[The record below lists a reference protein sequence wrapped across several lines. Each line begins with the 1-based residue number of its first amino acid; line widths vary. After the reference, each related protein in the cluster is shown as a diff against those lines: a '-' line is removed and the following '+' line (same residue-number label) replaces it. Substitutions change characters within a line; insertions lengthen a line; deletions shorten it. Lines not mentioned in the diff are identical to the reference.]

1 MKTIEAATIVLRDL
15 LGESNPEFATAYVQ
29 LAYTD
34 QQELD
39 QLEVE
44 FNADSMRTI
53 LANVLAERTGTLPTV
68 VKASIITKP
77 QFCHFALMNHLA
89 WQSLV
94 KHAVSQC
101 DSEIPSVAV
110 AKTVLLYPDCPKF
123 PEACEYVL
131 ETGEDVPG
139 DFREEFTAFFNET
152 VKEQMLEVEQAG
164 GN

>member
-1 MKTIEAATIVLRDL
+1 MKTIEAATIVLKDL
-15 LGESNPEFATAYVQ
+15 LGESNPEFASAYVQ

-39 QLEVE
+39 QLEVD
-44 FNADSMRTI
+44 FKADSMRTI

-68 VKASIITKP
+68 VKASIATKP

-94 KHAVSQC
+94 NHAVSQC
-101 DSEIPSVAV
+101 NADIPSLAV
-110 AKTVLLYPDCPKF
+110 AKTVLLHPGCPKF

-131 ETGEDVPG
+131 ETGEDVPEE
-139 DFREEFTAFFNET
+139 FRAEFTAFFNES
-152 VKEQMLEVEQAG
+152 VQEQMQEQAG